1 MTISAGSVLKSML
14 LRPGVK
20 MTKMLMTIENL
31 SALQHE
37 NADDAVYPDDY
48 EDEGLAS
55 PTPPFSPIDRPIA
68 IKSTVDSTTTTTAAA
83 APAVAA
89 AAAPAAAATAAA
101 AAATDGNVYG
111 C

>member
-1 MTISAGSVLKSML
+1 
-14 LRPGVK
+14 
-20 MTKMLMTIENL
+20 
-31 SALQHE
+31 
-37 NADDAVYPDDY
+37 VYPDDY

-68 IKSTVDSTTTTTAAA
+68 IKSTVDSTTTTTAA
-83 APAVAA
+83 PAVAA